1 MEVNGT
7 LKITA
12 DRQYAR
18 YMVKCST
25 GETIPLGADG
35 APPQGVVL
43 TVYVASTE
51 GVMSAYTAGK
61 VSVDVTD
68 GLGPLA
74 RDEATNVSSMDV
86 TDVLEEA
93 SQNGPILSLNAKV
106 YNSGGELL
114 AAQSFGTVR
123 NGQNGEPGD
132 DGVDADAVKLL
143 LSSGYNVLCTAYGAL
158 KSAENKV
165 TMTVNG
171 SVPSGA
177 AISVELLD
185 ERDAVIASKGQI
197 GNPYDFT
204 NIFNVQ
210 IQTRK
215 KAPYKLRVTGTSG
228 AYMAAEIYDVMYDTP
243 PYVLRPETEWS
254 AGLTFR
260 NGDILALDLGQK
272 DEDNHA
278 KLSVFMW
285 NYPASG
291 NSTTPPL
298 NDTVQH
304 PDTTHW
310 ATFSSFG
317 MLATRLFF
325 AQYALVKNLGVE
337 TVEVTGDG
345 GSITMKDDAGNIL
358 FQAKGGNVACNTG
371 TFKNINVTDGSK
383 IGGLLIQ
390 GNALSNEGLDNNAY
404 VVMRNDPAGKLAGV
418 GSLSETVGNN
428 SVARFAVTKQG
439 GLNGTNVAM
448 TLEASGAT
456 YNFAYLGTGNGVLDG
471 MVCGYKFCKFTCTA
485 PNKIYDNNW
494 LNGNSMWVVAATVSN
509 SGVTL
514 PRLADVRRTLGVA
527 QGGQFCAPLTLMGDL
542 GTTQLTVYGRND
554 NADSSG
560 SHPWNTS
567 EYPVLTDVDGHR
579 RDSIPLK
586 RGESVTFMLVYDGSN
601 TGTLDGYDLKYTARM
616 VNWLHQ

>member
-1 MEVNGT
+1 MIANGSFD
-7 LKITA
+7 ITA
-12 DRQYAR
+12 EDQYAR

-132 DGVDADAVKLL
+132 DGVDADAVKLS

-228 AYMAAEIYDVMYDTP
+228 AYMAAEIYDVIYDTP

-260 NGDILALDLGQK
+260 NGDILAL
-272 DEDNHA
+272 EDA
-278 KLSVFMW
+278 SSGKPSVYLW

-291 NSTTPPL
+291 NSALHPRE
-298 NDTVQH
+298 DTVQNAE
-304 PDTTHW
+304 TTHW

-345 GSITMKDDAGNIL
+345 GSITMKDDEGNIL
-358 FQAKGGNVACNTG
+358 FQAKGGNVVCNIG
-371 TFKNINVTDGSK
+371 MFKNINVTDGSK
-383 IGGLLIQ
+383 IGGLKITGDTLTNDDFN
-390 GNALSNEGLDNNAY
+390 GDAY
-404 VVMRNDPAGKLAGV
+404 IVFRNDGENRFAGFGMM
-418 GSLSETVGNN
+418 SEAMTNN
-428 SVARFAVTKQG
+428 SLLRLRSMRAG
-439 GLNGTNVAM
+439 GYAGTNVAAE
-448 TLEASGAT
+448 LHAGNAQ
-456 YNFAYLGTGNGVLDG
+456 YNFAFLGAGNGILNGLVAGYKPNIIKSFADGTVIDYNQGNYVLAANYVSGTPGLILPKLTDLRKTLGTGDSTVFALPLV
-471 MVCGYKFCKFTCTA
+471 VCGYISTA
-485 PNKIYDNNW
+485 QFKIVGRHGITGQSTDY
-494 LNGNSMWVVAATVSN
+494 
-509 SGVTL
+509 
-514 PRLADVRRTLGVA
+514 PRLRNRSANDETAINMNAGDTLH
-527 QGGQFCAPLTLMGDL
+527 LL
-542 GTTQLTVYGRND
+542 
-554 NADSSG
+554 
-560 SHPWNTS
+560 
-567 EYPVLTDVDGHR
+567 
-579 RDSIPLK
+579 
-586 RGESVTFMLVYDGSN
+586 LVYDG
-601 TGTLDGYDLKYTARM
+601 GEYYAFVTAENR
-616 VNWLHQ
+616 